1 MRYAGLL
8 LLMILSIRGM
18 AQSPIGTNNSA
29 GADSAQSACVQN
41 ASRLLEE
48 AFTLMQKNYYRKQ
61 YVNWD
66 TLRAAAREKLASLKC
81 EDAYEA
87 INWCFR
93 EIKEKHSFIMPTLR
107 AFEYRNETTLLKEKL
122 PLSSMMGKIGT
133 NILPDSIGYISIP
146 WINTSDEK
154 IGSLIADSIQ
164 NLIARM
170 DDIGITRWI
179 VDVRN
184 NKGGNCWPML
194 AGLGPI
200 LGEGVCGFFV
210 RNQEKV
216 PFSYQQGA
224 AWQGKTERC
233 RSSVQYQLKKKPVR
247 IAVLMNNNTA
257 SSGEIVALAF
267 KGLEHVK
274 FIGESSAGYTTANA
288 TYTLSD
294 QSMLVLTICQEA
306 DRNGKIHAGRLY
318 PDIVSY
324 GTTEDDAPLFTAIRW
339 LNQLSL

>member
-1 MRYAGLL
+1 MRYVCLL
-8 LLMILSIRGM
+8 ILITASLRGSG
-18 AQSPIGTNNSA
+18 QSAIATNNSA
-29 GADSAQSACVQN
+29 GPDSAQSACVQN

-48 AFTLMQKNYYRKQ
+48 AFSLMQKNYYRKQ

-66 TLRAAAREKLASLKC
+66 TLRMAAREKLASLKC

-93 EIKEKHSFIMPTLR
+93 EIKEKHSFIMPTLK
-107 AFEYRNETTLLKEKL
+107 AFEYRNEASQLSEK
-122 PLSSMMGKIGT
+122 PALSSLMGKIGT
-133 NILPDSIGYISIP
+133 NILNDSVGYISVP
-146 WINTSDEK
+146 WINTSDEI
-154 IGSLIADSIQ
+154 IGTLIADSIQ
-164 NLIARM
+164 RLIARM
-170 DDIGITRWI
+170 DAISITHWI
-179 VDVRN
+179 IDVRN

-200 LGEGVCGFFV
+200 LGEGVCGYFV
-210 RNQEKV
+210 RSQEKV
-216 PFSYQQGA
+216 PFSYQNGVA
-224 AWQGKTERC
+224 YQGKAERC
-233 RSSVQYQLKKKPVR
+233 RSTIQYQLKRKPVK

-267 KGLEHVK
+267 KGLDHVK

-294 QSMLVLTICQEA
+294 KSMLVLTICQEA

-324 GTTEDDAPLFTAIRW
+324 GTAEDDAPLFTALQW
-339 LNQLSL
+339 LKQISL